1 MVLLSSG
8 LLTALVGRW
17 IVAVLKSAAPMLYN
31 VFGRIMTVDSKE
43 APTGRIFDIKKFAVH
58 DGPGIRTTVFCKG
71 CPLRCIWCHN
81 PESLETT
88 AELAISPDK
97 CIGCGACIEVCPAGA
112 LRIDEQGI
120 CECDRDLCTRCGKC
134 AAVCFSGA
142 LEMIG
147 WEVTVEDVM
156 VEVRKDAPFYKTSGG
171 GVTISGGEPLIQGEF
186 VTALLRQCR
195 SEGFHTALDT
205 SGHVPFKSLTA
216 AVAHAD
222 LVLYDLKHIDPA
234 AHKQHTGASNDLIL
248 ENLRMLSGLGVDIE
262 IRMPIVSGLNDS
274 SRDIDAAGEF
284 ISGLD
289 NVVGVRLLAYH
300 RLAASKYARLGC
312 VNPAVDLQP
321 PDAGR
326 LKQIAERLAGC
337 SLTVFTE

>member
-1 MVLLSSG
+1 
-8 LLTALVGRW
+8 
-17 IVAVLKSAAPMLYN
+17 
-31 VFGRIMTVDSKE
+31 MTVDSTE

-97 CIGCGACIEVCPAGA
+97 CIGCGACVEACPAGA

-120 CECDRDLCTRCGKC
+120 CECNRDLCTRCGKC
-134 AAVCFSGA
+134 AAGCFSGA

-147 WEVTVEDVM
+147 REVTVEDVM
-156 VEVRKDAPFYKTSGG
+156 AEVRKDAPFYKTSGG

-205 SGHVPFKSLTA
+205 SGHVPWETLTA
-216 AVAHAD
+216 AAAHAD
-222 LVLYDLKHIDPA
+222 LVLYDLKHVDPG
-234 AHKQHTGASNDLIL
+234 AHEKHTGASNDLIID
-248 ENLRMLSGLGVDIE
+248 NLRRLGGCGVDIE
-262 IRMPIVSGLNDS
+262 IRMPIVPGLNDS
-274 SRDIDAAGEF
+274 ARDIDAAGQF
-284 ISGLD
+284 IRSLD
-289 NVVGVRLLAYH
+289 NVVAVRLLAYH
-300 RLAASKYARLGC
+300 RLAAAKYARLGRDD
-312 VNPAVDLQP
+312 PSRDIDP
-321 PDAGR
+321 PDKDHI
-326 LKQIAERLAGC
+326 KQIAERLSGF
-337 SLTVFTE
+337 SLTVFTEQG